1 MLAGLEVSVLRRD
14 ALSILMTSELV
25 ASKKTPSSSL
35 GPGSTQYLL
44 SLARVALSASVE
56 IPELWGSPELPGQ
69 LLQHLL
75 ACPDYEVREL
85 TLEQVL
91 KRLQE
96 EQEED
101 ARRPEWLDKT
111 TQSNLTSL
119 ALCETHP
126 RCLAKVRTHTH
137 TRTCTDMPCLIGCA
151 FVYCRVFGS
160 TVLCLVVL

>member
-1 MLAGLEVSVLRRD
+1 MTLLLAGLEVGALRRD

-25 ASKKTPSSSL
+25 DSRKTPSSSL

-75 ACPDYEVREL
+75 ASPDYEVREL
-85 TLEQVL
+85 TLERVL
-91 KRLQE
+91 KRLLE
-96 EQEED
+96 EEED
-101 ARRPEWLDKT
+101 VRRPEWLDKT

-126 RCLAKVRTHTH
+126 RCLAKVRTHSHTH
-137 TRTCTDMPCLIGCA
+137 THAQTCPG
-151 FVYCRVFGS
+151 
-160 TVLCLVVL
+160 